1 VRPADTTTPSPGG
14 EAVFRLRLYVT
25 DRTPASQRA
34 VDNLRSACQE
44 YPDDRYEV
52 EVIDLLT
59 DPDRA
64 REDQI
69 IAVPTLIRELPEPI
83 RRIIGDLSDQG
94 EMLVELLMIP
104 RDVAR

>member
-1 VRPADTTTPSPGG
+1 MPAETTPPRRGG
-14 EAVFRLRLYVT
+14 EDVFTLRGDVRG
-25 DRTPASQRA
+25 RTPASQRA
-34 VDNLRSACQE
+34 DDNLRSACQE

-83 RRIIGDLSDQG
+83 RRIIGDLSDEG
-94 EMLVELLMIP
+94 EILVELLMMP
-104 RDVAR
+104 RDV

>member
-1 VRPADTTTPSPGG
+1 
-14 EAVFRLRLYVT
+14 
-25 DRTPASQRA
+25 
-34 VDNLRSACQE
+34 
-44 YPDDRYEV
+44 
-52 EVIDLLT
+52 VIDLLT

-94 EMLVELLMIP
+94 EILVELLMIP